1 MRTDTH
7 RDHHWSFDE
16 REDED
21 EDGGSAMMGGPIKL
35 PINIE

>member
-1 MRTDTH
+1 MRTDMH

-16 REDED
+16 WEDED
-21 EDGGSAMMGGPIKL
+21 EDGGYAMMGGAIKS